1 MERARFPME
10 FLRVTQ
16 GPNVGRHAG
25 SKAMDFGGKD
35 TGKDPIYA
43 PFTGKFVRVRK
54 DSSHESY
61 LESLEPVEFAN
72 GVVDYMTLTFMHDDV
87 LDVKTGQIVRQG
99 EKIGDEGGFGGGR
112 PNRFGAHLHIE
123 ASRGRN
129 IAYQVQ
135 NGAGT
140 YCTPNQVNIWDAL
153 WVGGDVQI
161 LKDGG
166 YSWKRDV
173 KKEEN
178 DMEFLEVTSERCE
191 VFTEANVN
199 SVDRTF
205 NNGRL
210 VKGAFYP
217 IQSDVGTD
225 GVYHWVRIQAGDKK
239 RYAVVPEDRSKIVSL
254 SAGDAIAAC
263 MAQAPHVDTSELE
276 KKLAD
281 MTAEKNAVEKRLA
294 DVKAY
299 VAEV

>member
-1 MERARFPME
+1 
-10 FLRVTQ
+10 
-16 GPNVGRHAG
+16 
-25 SKAMDFGGKD
+25 
-35 TGKDPIYA
+35 
-43 PFTGKFVRVRK
+43 
-54 DSSHESY
+54 
-61 LESLEPVEFAN
+61 
-72 GVVDYMTLTFMHDDV
+72 MHDDV

-199 SVDRTF
+199 APPSTT
-205 NNGRL
+205 
-210 VKGAFYP
+210 VKGVRSTVWCLITAS
-217 IQSDVGTD
+217 ILSL
-225 GVYHWVRIQAGDKK
+225 GV
-239 RYAVVPEDRSKIVSL
+239 IVSMDSSSHNCFVL
-254 SAGDAIAAC
+254 HNILGLLCVSCLYYTI
-263 MAQAPHVDTSELE
+263 VSIRSIVL
-276 KKLAD
+276 
-281 MTAEKNAVEKRLA
+281 
-294 DVKAY
+294 
-299 VAEV
+299 